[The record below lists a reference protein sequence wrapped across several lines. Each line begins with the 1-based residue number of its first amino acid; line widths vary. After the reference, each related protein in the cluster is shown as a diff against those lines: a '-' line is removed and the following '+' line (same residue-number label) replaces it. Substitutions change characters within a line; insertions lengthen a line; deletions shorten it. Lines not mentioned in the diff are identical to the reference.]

1 MLRFRVLGA
10 SFLRFGCFVLRSS
23 FSNASFSK
31 LLRLT
36 FLLYDLLVSRLLI
49 YCKAVKLN
57 GYNSLIFIGSFV
69 ITSESL
75 SLFKVLSPGFIFT

>member
-1 MLRFRVLGA
+1 MLRFRVLGT
-10 SFLRFGCFVLRSS
+10 SFLRFGCFVLRSL